1 MEARVMTIRSRLWI
15 VPAIAVMALPS
26 LLGAP
31 PATAQEA
38 AWRQLRLAAAGPA
51 KPMRAGSV
59 VAAQRYQ
66 RLQPGQ
72 TVQRQS
78 TLYRDQRRVL
88 AAGRE
93 GIVVHRTPARV
104 GRDSLLRRLPESRAL
119 RSRPVPAKVAV
130 GTMPVHYLVRGGVT
144 YRYMRRIRLVATAY
158 NASYAQNGPWGA
170 TAAWNGMPLVRGMVA
185 VDPSVIP
192 LGTRLY
198 VDGYGPALAADT
210 GSAIVGDRIDL
221 YFDRSAQQTANFGI
235 KTLNVYV
242 LGPASA

>member
-1 MEARVMTIRSRLWI
+1 MIIRSRLWL
-15 VPAIAVMALPS
+15 VPAIALLALPS

-38 AWRQLRLAAAGPA
+38 AWRQLRLAASGPA
-51 KPMRAGSV
+51 KPMREGIV
-59 VAAQRYQ
+59 VAARRYQ
-66 RLQPGQ
+66 RLKAGQ
-72 TVQRQS
+72 TVQQQS

-93 GIVVHRTPARV
+93 GILVRSTPARV
-104 GRDSLLRRLPESRAL
+104 GRDRLLRRLPESRTL
-119 RSRPVPAKVAV
+119 RQRPVPAKVAV
-130 GTMPVHYLVRGGVT
+130 GTVPVRYLVRAGVT
-144 YRYMRRIRLVATAY
+144 YRYMRSLRLVATAY
-158 NASYAQNGPWGA
+158 NGSYAQNGPWGA

-221 YFDRSAQQTANFGI
+221 YFDRSAQQTAKFGI